1 MPQPTNQMLY
11 NTLWWL
17 SFWLWNFNRKQI
29 WNKWIDLQKST
40 RGSMDH
46 GGKSR
51 GFLLKGSRIIQE
63 PLIGIFYFTHRVEKT
78 KLVNKS
84 YFNPISISICMN

>member
-29 WNKWIDLQKST
+29 WN
-40 RGSMDH
+40 
-46 GGKSR
+46 
-51 GFLLKGSRIIQE
+51 
-63 PLIGIFYFTHRVEKT
+63 
-78 KLVNKS
+78 
-84 YFNPISISICMN
+84 